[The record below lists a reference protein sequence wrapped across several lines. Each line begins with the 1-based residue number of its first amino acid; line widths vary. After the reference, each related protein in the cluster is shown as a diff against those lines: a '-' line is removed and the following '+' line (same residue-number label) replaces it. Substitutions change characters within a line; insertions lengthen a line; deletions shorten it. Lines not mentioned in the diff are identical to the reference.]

1 MNKYNYLSSN
11 LSQIRERIK
20 DMNIVQLFN
29 SFTVLVED
37 FINIET
43 KRTTTSYRS
52 YLKSVSR

>member
-11 LSQIRERIK
+11 LPQIRERIK
-20 DMNIVQLFN
+20 DMKIVQLFN

>member
-11 LSQIRERIK
+11 LPQIRERIK

-52 YLKSVSR
+52 YFKSVSR